1 MSRSSNFHLAD
12 SFHRGGSRGKRSRSA
27 KSRKTAALKPGHTVT
42 FVGLYLFTIC
52 LFFRPYELFQSL
64 SWTTSSALIIAIFTL
79 IAYLATQIKL
89 EGTLTFRT
97 REVNCALILL
107 FLAAISIPMALDS
120 ARSVKATIEFA
131 KVVVIFVVLVN
142 AVRTEKR
149 LRSLLWL
156 VLIASCMVSG
166 FAINDYVHGRM
177 NLSGL
182 RIQGVIGGIFSN
194 PNDLALH
201 LVMLVP
207 IAAGLVLA
215 ARNAGARVVY
225 SAFVILFLSAIVAT
239 FSRGGFL
246 GLIGVVTVFIWRA
259 TRNRRLLILGAGICV
274 VIGFIAL
281 GPRDYLSRLST
292 TADSSAIA
300 RQDELKRSSLLSLRH
315 PLFGVGIDNYPLYSN
330 FEHATHN
337 AYTQVGSELGVAA
350 MTIYILL
357 LFTALRRI
365 RKTQELFEGT
375 KDHRRRW
382 FAIGLEA
389 SLIGY
394 MISSFFLSVAYLW
407 YLYYL
412 VGYVICFNRITE
424 AKHNAASATSRYVHG

>member
-1 MSRSSNFHLAD
+1 
-12 SFHRGGSRGKRSRSA
+12 
-27 KSRKTAALKPGHTVT
+27 VT
-42 FVGLYLFTIC
+42 FAGLYLFTVC
-52 LFFRPYELFQSL
+52 LFFRPYELFEAL
-64 SWTTSSALIIAIFTL
+64 SWTTSAALIIAILTL
-79 IAYLATQIKL
+79 VAYLPTQIKL
-89 EGTLTFRT
+89 EGTLTFRS
-97 REVNCALILL
+97 REVDFALILL
-107 FLAAISIPMALDS
+107 FLAVISIPMSLDS

-142 AVRTEKR
+142 AVRTENR
-149 LRSLLWL
+149 LRALVWL
-156 VLIASCMVSG
+156 VLIASCVVSG
-166 FAINDYVHGRM
+166 FAVSDYVHGRM

-201 LVMLVP
+201 LVMMVP

-215 ARNAGARVVY
+215 TRNRVARVLY
-225 SAFVILFLSAIVAT
+225 SALVILFLFAIVAT

-246 GLIGVVTVFIWRA
+246 GIIGVVTVFIWRA
-259 TRNRRLLILGAGICV
+259 TRRRRLLILGAGICL
-274 VIGFIAL
+274 VIAFIAL
-281 GPRDYLSRLST
+281 APRDYLSRLST
-292 TADSSAIA
+292 TDDASAIA
-300 RQDELKRSSLLSLRH
+300 RQDEFKRSSLLILRH
-315 PLFGVGIDNYPLYSN
+315 PLLGVGIDNYPLYSN

-365 RKTQELFEGT
+365 RKTQKLLEGT
-375 KDHRRRW
+375 KDNRRRW

-407 YLYYL
+407 YVYYL

-424 AKHNAASATSRYVHG
+424 AKRNAASATSHYVHG